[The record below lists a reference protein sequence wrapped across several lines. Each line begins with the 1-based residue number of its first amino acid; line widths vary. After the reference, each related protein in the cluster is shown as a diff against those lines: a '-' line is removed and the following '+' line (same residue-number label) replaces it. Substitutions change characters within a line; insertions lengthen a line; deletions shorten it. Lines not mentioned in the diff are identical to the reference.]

1 MAECLWAIDDG
12 KVVIDK
18 IKVRKQRRFGFNPKM
33 ELRLKTTSQPLG
45 EALPDRKFWT
55 FSCGADND
63 DDPYGV
69 GLAHWLYWPVFFK
82 RNDIKFWLMFLEKW
96 GQPTAKGTY
105 PASSQQAE
113 RERLLQALAAIST
126 DAGIIVPEGME
137 IDLIEAART
146 GTADYK
152 ELCDRMDAA
161 ISKVV
166 IGHTGSS
173 DATPGRLGGEDNA
186 QEVRGDLIKADADLI
201 CESFNQTVVRWLT
214 EWNFGPDVAPPEVW
228 RKIEP
233 PEDIDKHAERDVKLS
248 TVGYRPTMKR
258 IEDVYGP
265 DYERYQAPSFNN
277 VLPADF
283 AEPGDRDA
291 ADRLADQLENT
302 TDNALNHLME
312 PVRRLITTAE
322 TLEDIRDSIDKIYPD
337 MGEVEFAELLRDA
350 IAASLLAGR
359 NEAADGE

>member
-1 MAECLWAIDDG
+1 M
-12 KVVIDK
+12 
-18 IKVRKQRRFGFNPKM
+18 Q
-33 ELRLKTTSQPLG
+33 LRLKTTSQPLG

-82 RNDIKFWLMFLEKW
+82 RNNIKFWLMFLEKF

-105 PASSQQAE
+105 PGGSLKTE
-113 RERLLQALAAIST
+113 RDQLLDALAAIST

-137 IDLIEAART
+137 IDLIEAARS

-152 ELCDRMDAA
+152 EMCDRMDAA

-186 QEVRGDLIKADADLI
+186 QEVRDDLIKADADLI

-214 EWNFGPDVAPPEVW
+214 EWNFGHDVAPPEVW
-228 RKIEP
+228 RIVEP
-233 PEDIDKHAERDVKLS
+233 PEDTNKHAERDEHLS
-248 TVGYRPTMKR
+248 NFGYRPTMKR
-258 IEDVYGP
+258 IKDVYGP
-265 DYERYQAPSFNN
+265 DYEPFTKPSFNS
-277 VLPADF
+277 LPQVEF
-283 AEPGDRDA
+283 AENNNRDA
-291 ADRLADQLENT
+291 ADHLADQLENT